1 MQRWKIVENL
11 LIDKAGLWNSVDSWT
26 FITEDDDEICIQ
38 NTSNTM
44 VLGATS
50 ENKVIQES
58 LVEDKDAQLWRKGVP
73 DSEGY
78 FTLQNSEG
86 LTIKVL
92 TAISDSSLEI
102 KGNIQKYSRLRCL
115 SKVWYFFFIWAGL
128 AVFFSSDKI

>member
-26 FITEDDDEICIQ
+26 FKNEGDDEICIQ
-38 NTSNTM
+38 NTSKTM

-92 TAISDSSLEI
+92 TAISDNRWCE
-102 KGNIQKYSRLRCL
+102 NQ
-115 SKVWYFFFIWAGL
+115 A
-128 AVFFSSDKI
+128 